1 MDHRFLF
8 RVAVYLLS
16 FVLSLYGLSALDFS
30 RFLKK
35 NKVSEGQ
42 VLYFLVAMALAFLVG
57 SLLLN
62 VIYFFAV

>member
-16 FVLSLYGLSALDFS
+16 FVLSLYGLSALDFP